1 MDEKIAQ
8 FTGELS
14 RPTRC
19 RPRLHV
25 AYGTFDV
32 HCILARNRFRCVEI
46 TGANAE
52 QAEFFLQSANGDLDV
67 SCLPD

>member
-1 MDEKIAQ
+1 M
-8 FTGELS
+8 LPLMS
-14 RPTRC
+14 
-19 RPRLHV
+19 
-25 AYGTFDV
+25 
-32 HCILARNRFRCVEI
+32 HCIMARNRSRYVEI